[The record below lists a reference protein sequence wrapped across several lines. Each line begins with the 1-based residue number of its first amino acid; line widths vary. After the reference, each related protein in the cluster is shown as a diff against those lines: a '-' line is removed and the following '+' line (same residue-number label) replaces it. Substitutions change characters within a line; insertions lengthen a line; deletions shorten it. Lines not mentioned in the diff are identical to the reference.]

1 LLLLSN
7 TTTNTTALAFKSI
20 GEYHKTDP
28 TSEARR
34 AQRTDIKQTATRRRD
49 LTTTMSTSSLTA
61 LPSSYPEKSDAPEVS
76 EPPKPVRKT
85 YGRRREPTP
94 PADDA
99 GPSLSSMF
107 TTSRSP
113 PRPTRPIRESPSKAL
128 LNRWSTGDASWKT
141 SLLDLGM
148 DKDDDDEVD
157 AEEIEREI
165 ARMRANA
172 RGEKLSPKRV
182 ELPAPT
188 HEVAPRKFP
197 IARLQATTSSSTLTT
212 APPTSPL
219 RSSPPPRSAPA
230 PAERTSSPIK
240 ERSSKAQEL
249 ANMFDT
255 SSDHEATQDNAKS
268 RSSSPTS
275 HRTATPT
282 PATRDHRVSRRSAG
296 TSPASDAS
304 ATPVRST
311 KTKTKKNRL
320 DAFMA
325 DLDGS
330 DDEPNPSR
338 RIESRVASS
347 PNVVDDFL
355 ATLQQS
361 DDEEE
366 ADKTSSVRALTK
378 TSSETVALFD
388 EEEEERERAVRA
400 GKSKIKVSPPP
411 SPMG

>member
-1 LLLLSN
+1 
-7 TTTNTTALAFKSI
+7 
-20 GEYHKTDP
+20 
-28 TSEARR
+28 
-34 AQRTDIKQTATRRRD
+34 
-49 LTTTMSTSSLTA
+49 MSTSSLTA
-61 LPSSYPEKSDAPEVS
+61 LPSSYPEKSDALEVS
-76 EPPKPVRKT
+76 EQPKPVRKT

-94 PADDA
+94 PTDDA

-113 PRPTRPIRESPSKAL
+113 PRPTHPIRQSPSKAL

-148 DKDDDDEVD
+148 DKDEDDEVD
-157 AEEIEREI
+157 AEEIQREI
-165 ARMRANA
+165 ARMRAKA
-172 RGEKLSPKRV
+172 RGEKSSPKRV

-188 HEVAPRKFP
+188 HEIAPRRLP

-219 RSSPPPRSAPA
+219 RSSPPPRSVPA
-230 PAERTSSPIK
+230 IVGRASSPAV
-240 ERSSKAQEL
+240 ERAEKAQEL

-255 SSDHEATQDNAKS
+255 SSDHQATQDNAKT
-268 RSSSPTS
+268 RSTSPTS
-275 HRTATPT
+275 HRSITPT
-282 PATRDHRVSRRSAG
+282 PATRAHRDPRRSAG
-296 TSPASDAS
+296 SSPRSQGS
-304 ATPVRST
+304 ATPLKST
-311 KTKTKKNRL
+311 KIKTKKNRL

-330 DDEPNPSR
+330 DDELAFSP
-338 RIESRVASS
+338 RIASRVESS

-366 ADKTSSVRALTK
+366 AEKSSSTRAVTK
-378 TSSETVALFD
+378 FSSETVALFD

-400 GKSKIKVSPPP
+400 GKSKIKVS
-411 SPMG
+411 STRHTE

>member
-1 LLLLSN
+1 
-7 TTTNTTALAFKSI
+7 
-20 GEYHKTDP
+20 
-28 TSEARR
+28 
-34 AQRTDIKQTATRRRD
+34 
-49 LTTTMSTSSLTA
+49 MSTSSLTA
-61 LPSSYPEKSDAPEVS
+61 LPSSYPEKSDAAEVM
-76 EPPKPVRKT
+76 EPPKPVHKT

-94 PADDA
+94 PIDDA

-113 PRPTRPIRESPSKAL
+113 PRPTHSVRDSPSKSL

-148 DKDDDDEVD
+148 DKDEDDEVD

-172 RGEKLSPKRV
+172 RGEKSSPKRV

-188 HEVAPRKFP
+188 HEIAPRKFP

-230 PAERTSSPIK
+230 PTKRASSPIK

-255 SSDHEATQDNAKS
+255 SSDHEPTQDNARA
-268 RSSSPTS
+268 RSSSPDS
-275 HRTATPT
+275 HRSATPT
-282 PATRDHRVSRRSAG
+282 PATRDPQNSRRSAG
-296 TSPASDAS
+296 SPHSEAS

-311 KTKTKKNRL
+311 KIRTKKNRL

-330 DDEPNPSR
+330 DDGPDPIP
-338 RIESRVASS
+338 RIESRVGSS
-347 PNVVDDFL
+347 PNVVDDFF

-366 ADKTSSVRALTK
+366 AEKTSSARALTK

-400 GKSKIKVSPPP
+400 GKSKIKVSPHIT
-411 SPMG
+411 MGWG